1 MENTENEIIQC
12 SCTDY
17 SEYIQS
23 ILDNQA
29 TEIEL
34 LTEQRDC
41 MVEQINGLTMVINY
55 QFATI
60 GIIVVFTVVS
70 VAWKILSKWFFGGV

>member
-1 MENTENEIIQC
+1 MENEAVQC
-12 SCTDY
+12 NFQDY
-17 SEYIQS
+17 WEYLQS
-23 ILDNQA
+23 ILDNQED
-29 TEIEL
+29 EIEL

-60 GIIVVFTVVS
+60 GILVVYS
-70 VAWKILSKWFFGGV
+70 VILAAWKILSKWFFGGV